1 MSAVY
6 RLLIFDRRYECR
18 LDHHF
23 VPLPED
29 RLSARESMQ
38 LVRGLCHSLRSM
50 LARLAG
56 GGTGRADAWSYRSSK
71 YRLVYLEVASGWKFV
86 LLMGIGMTLNL
97 DNILKSF
104 YATVFLE
111 WIVNNPLIEPHSSTD
126 LSSLGCFK
134 LKMEEYFTRSLLL

>member
-23 VPLPED
+23 VSLPED
-29 RLSARESMQ
+29 RLNSRESMQ

-50 LARLAG
+50 LGRLANG
-56 GGTGRADAWSYRSSK
+56 SGKADAWTYRSSK
-71 YRLVYLEVASGWKFV
+71 YRLVYLEVASGWKFI
-86 LLMGIGMTLNL
+86 LLMGLGMTTNL
-97 DNILKSF
+97 DSILKTF
-104 YATVFLE
+104 YSTVFLE
-111 WIVNNPLIEPHSSTD
+111 WIINNPLIEPHSSTD

-134 LKMEEYFTRSLLL
+134 VKMEEYFTKSLFL